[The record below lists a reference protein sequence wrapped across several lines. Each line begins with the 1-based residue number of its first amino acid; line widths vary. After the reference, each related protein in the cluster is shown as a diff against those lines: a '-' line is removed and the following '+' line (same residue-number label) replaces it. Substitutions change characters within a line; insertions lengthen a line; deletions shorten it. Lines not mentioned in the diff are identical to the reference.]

1 MNYALHIVATV
12 VVTLL
17 SVIQLAMLIRAILS
31 WFPMDDNGF
40 TNFLYGIT
48 EPIIYPIRSLFA
60 RMNWFQQ
67 SPLDMSF
74 MVTFLLLSVII
85 TLLSL

>member
-1 MNYALHIVATV
+1 MNYALHIVSTV

-17 SVIQLAMLIRAILS
+17 SVIQLAMLVRAILS
-31 WFPMDDNGF
+31 WFPMEESRF
-40 TNFLYGIT
+40 SNFLYGIT
-48 EPIIYPIRSLFA
+48 EPVIYPVRALFI

-74 MVTFLLLSVII
+74 MVTFLLLSLLTTV
-85 TLLSL
+85 LSL